1 MNLEG
6 NINGGLRTR
15 VQRVLWAIF
24 ITFHLSSV
32 NFSHLDR
39 LQNHLANW
47 NQTWLVC
54 SVHSSLLSFF
64 IRIPQKEQEAQRCF
78 SMWSILT
85 THLDESWTH
94 HFQLRLTKVFKFYNL
109 TLSSWLIKLTC
120 YKYPCNA
127 PLYQIVFM
135 KYVTEYLLLLPFSWY
150 KTFTMG
156 PTPKFLFYV
165 QTW

>member
-1 MNLEG
+1 MHSVVFSSEIQYYLVLCYEFRG
-6 NINGGLRTR
+6 QHKWRSEDTCDG

-54 SVHSSLLSFF
+54 SVDSSLLSFF
-64 IRIPQKEQEAQRCF
+64 MRIPQKEQEAQRCF

-85 THLDESWTH
+85 THLDESWTN
-94 HFQLRLTKVFKFYNL
+94 HFQLGLTKVFKFYIL
-109 TLSSWLIKLTC
+109 TLVGLNKTFRNVFLT
-120 YKYPCNA
+120 
-127 PLYQIVFM
+127 YQIN
-135 KYVTEYLLLLPFSWY
+135 LLQVSL
-150 KTFTMG
+150 
-156 PTPKFLFYV
+156 
-165 QTW
+165 